1 MMPSTLLKSQDRIRR
16 GVKVNPVRYGELSL
30 VALALAVLSVLHD
43 ATAATIYE
51 CRAYNGSSFYSTG
64 LCHGHQAAG
73 VAMHTVPDGM
83 PFDQQVKLIESAN
96 SRKATVAKT
105 ESDARDRSGHCAQ
118 IDDELTALQ
127 RKYTSWQYVP
137 VNEVNVD
144 QARERDLK
152 ARRSSLQCYSK

>member
-1 MMPSTLLKSQDRIRR
+1 MMASTVLKSKDRVQRR
-16 GVKVNPVRYGELSL
+16 DKQVRYGELAL
-30 VALALAVLSVLHD
+30 VVLALAVSSVSHD
-43 ATAATIYE
+43 VTAATIYE

-64 LCHGHQAAG
+64 LCHAHKAAG

-96 SRKATVAKT
+96 SRKATVAKN
-105 ESDARDRSGHCAQ
+105 ESDARNRSSQCAQ

-144 QARERDLK
+144 QAKERDLK

>member
-1 MMPSTLLKSQDRIRR
+1 MQRR
-16 GVKVNPVRYGELSL
+16 SSRP
-30 VALALAVLSVLHD
+30 
-43 ATAATIYE
+43 
-51 CRAYNGSSFYSTG
+51 NGSSFYSTG
-64 LCHGHQAAG
+64 LCHAHKAAG

-83 PFDQQVKLIESAN
+83 PFDQQVKLIESAK
-96 SRKATVAKT
+96 SRKATVAKN
-105 ESDARDRSGHCAQ
+105 ESDARNRSSQCAQ

-152 ARRSSLQCYSK
+152 ARRSSLRCYSK

>member
-1 MMPSTLLKSQDRIRR
+1 MASTLLKSQDRIQRR
-16 GVKVNPVRYGELSL
+16 VKVKPRRHGELPL
-30 VALALAVLSVLHD
+30 VALALAVLSVSHD

-64 LCHGHQAAG
+64 LCHEHKAAG
-73 VAMHTVPDGM
+73 VGMHTVPDGM

-96 SRKATVAKT
+96 SRKATVAKND
-105 ESDARDRSGHCAQ
+105 SDARDRSSQCAQ
-118 IDDELTALQ
+118 IDDELSALR

-137 VNEVNVD
+137 VTEVNVD

-152 ARRSSLQCYSK
+152 ARRSGLQCHSR